1 MQLHDILVVGVA
13 GLLAGL
19 INGVVGGASLMT
31 FPVLVA
37 TGLAPVQAAVTNT
50 VGIGGA
56 NVFALIPHRTS
67 MRWAFRAW
75 RRDRKSTRL
84 NSSHT

>member
-1 MQLHDILVVGVA
+1 MDAFHVVIVGIA

-37 TGLAPVQAAVTNT
+37 TGLSPVPAAVTNT

-56 NVFALIPHRTS
+56 NVFALIPHRKTMS
-67 MRWAFRAW
+67 WAFKAW
-75 RRDRKSTRL
+75 RRGAAPARA
-84 NSSHT
+84 